1 MTFNEWT
8 FSLWLFQFYK
18 KFLSSHTIEHRRTI
32 FMLLV
37 CNVNVSRKDRSTV
50 EINIKFSNPT
60 NVSEASKVTLSVKK
74 STILEVKKKKKKS
87 WNI

>member
-1 MTFNEWT
+1 
-8 FSLWLFQFYK
+8 
-18 KFLSSHTIEHRRTI
+18 
-32 FMLLV
+32 MLLV

-87 WNI
+87 